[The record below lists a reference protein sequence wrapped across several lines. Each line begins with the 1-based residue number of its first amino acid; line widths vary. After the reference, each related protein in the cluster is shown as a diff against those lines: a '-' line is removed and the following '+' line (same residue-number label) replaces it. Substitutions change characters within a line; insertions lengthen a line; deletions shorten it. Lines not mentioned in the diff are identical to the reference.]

1 MSNDVSFKRAD
12 YIEALSR
19 WSTVRDVCAGQH
31 RVVDRLPYIN
41 AHDTSLENKDRNKAY
56 RERAVF
62 KNATGHTRNGLLGLA
77 FHKDPT
83 LAVAKKLEY
92 LQDNAN
98 GSGVS
103 IYQHSQ
109 GTLEKVLEA
118 GRHGLYV
125 DYHQDARRRSFCDP
139 FVLRRGHHQLAYRDG
154 EWAQR
159 ADPGSAARVAGK
171 SPTAHREAETA
182 KAHRG

>member
-1 MSNDVSFKRAD
+1 MSNDVSFKRAEYTAVLD
-12 YIEALSR
+12 R
-19 WSTVRDVCAGQH
+19 WATVRDVCAGQH

-41 AHDTSLENKDRNKAY
+41 AHDKSPENEDRNRAY

-83 LAVAKKLEY
+83 LTVPKKLEY

-125 DYHQDARRRSFCDP
+125 DYHQD
-139 FVLRRGHHQLAYRDG
+139 DG
-154 EWAQR
+154 IGVTR
-159 ADPGSAARVAGK
+159 
-171 SPTAHREAETA
+171 
-182 KAHRG
+182 